1 MRILIV
7 EDEARIADFLER
19 GLRAEGHFC
28 VVAGDGEAGLS
39 LALQGDFDLVLLDLM
54 LPGMHGREV
63 CQQLRMNRINTPLI
77 ILSAMD
83 SLDDVI
89 AGLRM
94 GADDY
99 MTKPFSFEELL
110 ARIETVMRR
119 SSVVTSEE
127 QVLSVGPLKFDRG
140 SLRFSVAGKDIK
152 MTAKEL
158 AIMELLMS
166 HPGTLF
172 SRERILSNVWGLNM
186 DPLTNV
192 VDVYVG
198 KLRKKIDAGNSESM
212 IETIRGMGYRLNCE
226 AR

>member
-7 EDEARIADFLER
+7 EDEQRIADFLQR

-28 VVAGDGEAGLS
+28 VVANDGEAGLS
-39 LALQGDFDLVLLDLM
+39 LALEGDFDLILLDMM
-54 LPGMHGREV
+54 LPGMHGRDV
-63 CQQLRMNRINTPLI
+63 CQNLRMSKVNTPLI

-119 SSVVTSEE
+119 NTDIANEE
-127 QVLSVGPLKFDRG
+127 QAISAGKLAFDRQ
-140 SLRFSVAGKDIK
+140 SLRFSVDGKEIK

-158 AIMELLMS
+158 AIIELLMS
-166 HPGTLF
+166 NPGTLF

-192 VDVYVG
+192 VDVYIG
-198 KLRKKIDAGNSESM
+198 KLRKKIDGDNAESM
-212 IETIRGMGYRLNCE
+212 IETVRGLGYRLKTE
-226 AR
+226 

>member
-7 EDEARIADFLER
+7 EDEVRIADFLNR

-28 VVAGDGEAGLS
+28 VVANDGEAGLS
-39 LALQGDFDLVLLDLM
+39 LALEGDFDLILLDMM
-54 LPGMHGREV
+54 LPGMHGRDI
-63 CQQLRMNRINTPLI
+63 CQQLRMNKINTPLI

-83 SLDDVI
+83 SLDDII

-110 ARIETVMRR
+110 ARIETVTRR
-119 SSVVTSEE
+119 SSEVGNQD
-127 QVLSVGPLKFDRG
+127 QVLLAGPLKFDRQ
-140 SLRFSVAGKDIK
+140 SLRFSVNDTEIK

-158 AIMELLMS
+158 AIIELLMS
-166 HPGTLF
+166 NPGTLF

-192 VDVYVG
+192 VDVYIG
-198 KLRKKIDAGNSESM
+198 KLRKKIDEDESKSM
-212 IETIRGMGYRLNCE
+212 IETIRGLGYRLNID
-226 AR
+226 